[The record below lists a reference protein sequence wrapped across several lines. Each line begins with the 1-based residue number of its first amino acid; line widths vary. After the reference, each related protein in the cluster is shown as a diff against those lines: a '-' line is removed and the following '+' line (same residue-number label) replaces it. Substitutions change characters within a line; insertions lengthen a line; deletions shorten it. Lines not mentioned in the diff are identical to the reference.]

1 MYFPLTVANVA
12 NVHFLHLDLWHFRKF
27 LALCLPPALESL
39 VKLLGSLQLTDLG
52 PPLEDTMHHPCK
64 QNDQCSGP
72 NFQTPKLLT
81 AVDCKLFVTNRFGP
95 ASVFVASL
103 ERTLVPPEAPKLL
116 QVAHLLF
123 VRPLVMGHEF
133 QELASPVWI
142 RFRMDMMKNLMI
154 NLPVGAHGHVVLDVL
169 LAAHVP
175 PILNKI
181 IIMIIFDSLKEGL
194 TFSLHMKQFM
204 IRSTLGL
211 WIILDGVTV

>member
-1 MYFPLTVANVA
+1 M
-12 NVHFLHLDLWHFRKF
+12 
-27 LALCLPPALESL
+27 
-39 VKLLGSLQLTDLG
+39 
-52 PPLEDTMHHPCK
+52 
-64 QNDQCSGP
+64 
-72 NFQTPKLLT
+72 
-81 AVDCKLFVTNRFGP
+81 
-95 ASVFVASL
+95 
-103 ERTLVPPEAPKLL
+103 
-116 QVAHLLF
+116 
-123 VRPLVMGHEF
+123 
-133 QELASPVWI
+133 WI